1 MAYPGIKKT
10 QGFDFNFFQ
19 KVTVNW
25 TTHFG
30 ANDGYTTAD
39 GYGPDLIITFPTQ
52 GLIFSNSSGAIVE
65 YSFNGNTIHGELA
78 TTGNRSILTFTNR
91 VASLIWFRL
100 QAPGTSIVSVEAWGT
115 R

>member
-30 ANDGYTTAD
+30 ASDGYTTAD
-39 GYGPDLIITFPTQ
+39 GYGPDLIIRFPTQ
-52 GLIFSNSSGAIVE
+52 GLIFNNEGSGGIIE
-65 YSFNGNTIHGELA
+65 YSFNGNTIHGELTA
-78 TTGNRSILTFTNR
+78 SGNRQTIIFNNR
-91 VASLIWFRL
+91 VASLIWFRA
-100 QAPGTSIVSVEAWGT
+100 QSGSAVVSVEAWGT